1 MKDMKD
7 EVKRFRFVATIT
19 ADVKKGVSMSLSRI
33 AGRLLTG
40 SILAT
45 SPTAVWAQQTA
56 PTASTQQA
64 GGPDQSASSVQPA
77 ASDQAGS
84 DIVVTGQ
91 KLGVGKGRAT
101 FELDKSDIADR
112 PLGSDITQSLGKA
125 PGVKVSTGDARGGS
139 FSFEIFLRGLN
150 KEQIGFTVD
159 GVPTGDARFN
169 GGSPPQRFIEPSN
182 VSSIVVSQS
191 AGDIGAPSR
200 FALGGFIDFRTDDPA
215 KKFGVTLEGGLGQ
228 FKYSR
233 EYVRI
238 DTGELEHGLAAYASF
253 SHQYND
259 NWAGPNS
266 RYSERDHAEFKV
278 VKNFDSG
285 SYLKGKVA
293 YNRQFDNDFNIVTL
307 AQFQANKHDDGLHD
321 TYTGIPNQDL
331 LYGGTFGGERKDFLA
346 YVNAGWKIGDHVMI
360 TANPYYQTLD
370 GYSLSYQNRSRVLSG
385 GNPIAVAGYNATGG
399 AIRPTLITTS
409 NPNVVGGPAD
419 MRVTPRARERYG
431 STGEIKISDLI
442 PRNAL
447 RFGVW
452 YDGGTSTENRNFY
465 PITSTTS
472 LQYSRGLPTYVLY
485 QRSTSITTIE
495 FYGQDSLSII
505 PDVLRLDAGLTY
517 YHINYKAKSPL
528 EYAAQL
534 NFSQNSPVQ
543 PKISLSFKPIEHVEL
558 FGGYAENFS
567 GISEDAFLGSTAVIQ
582 PGDLAP
588 LRSINFDGG
597 VRYSK
602 GRFAFSAQAFSVHLK
617 NLIGI
622 VPNDPTVTDPID
634 IQRGNV
640 ATRAASIKGQKTTGF
655 ELTGLADFRWIDLY
669 ASYSYQRAKYDDAVA
684 GSRDRLNLASVGI
697 SAGSDVRDIPRNTIF
712 AEVGVKPFTGLR
724 VAGSVSHITSRVGAD
739 ITAPTTFREVAIDRI
754 PGYTVVGLSGRYT
767 LPTFGPLKGAS
778 IQLNVDNLFNEG
790 YIASV
795 SSATATA
802 TETGLPGRSLG
813 RYFVGAPR
821 TFTAS
826 LQVKF

>member
-1 MKDMKD
+1 
-7 EVKRFRFVATIT
+7 
-19 ADVKKGVSMSLSRI
+19 MSVGNRTV
-33 AGRLLTG
+33 R
-40 SILAT
+40 ILAG
-45 SPTAVWAQQTA
+45 TALSTIPAAAFAQQADTG
-56 PTASTQQA
+56 PASPPA
-64 GGPDQSASSVQPA
+64 GSPEQSVPA
-77 ASDQAGS
+77 NTS

-112 PLGSDITQSLGKA
+112 PLGADITQSLAKV

-139 FSFEIFLRGLN
+139 FSFEVFLRGLN

-182 VSSIVVSQS
+182 VNAIVVSQS

-200 FALGGFIDFRTDDPA
+200 FALGGFVDFRTDDPA
-215 KKFGVTLEGGLGQ
+215 KKFGVTVESGLGQ
-228 FKYSR
+228 FKYTR

-253 SHQYND
+253 SHQYNQ
-259 NWAGPNS
+259 NWAGANS
-266 RYSERDHAEFKV
+266 RHAERDHAEFKV
-278 VKNFDSG
+278 VKDFDSG
-285 SYLKGKVA
+285 SYLKARVA
-293 YNRQFDNDFNIVTL
+293 YNHQFDNDFNIVTL
-307 AQFQANKHDDGLHD
+307 AQFRANPHDDGLHD

-346 YVNAGWKIGDHVMI
+346 YVNAGIAIGDHIMF
-360 TANPYYQTLD
+360 TANPYYQTLN

-385 GNPIAVAGYNATGG
+385 GDPTAVLGYTATGG

-419 MRVTPRARERYG
+419 MRVTERDRERYG
-431 STGEIKISDLI
+431 TTAEIKISDLI
-442 PRNAL
+442 PRNTF
-447 RFGVW
+447 RVGVW
-452 YDGGTSTENRNFY
+452 YDGGTSIENRDFH

-472 LQYSRGLPTYVLY
+472 LQWSHGLPTYTQY
-485 QRSTSITTIE
+485 QRSTSITTVE
-495 FYGQDSLSII
+495 VYGQDSIAII

-528 EYAAQL
+528 EYSAKL

-543 PKISLSFKPIEHVEL
+543 PKISLSLKPIKHIEL

-582 PGDLAP
+582 PGDLKP
-588 LRSINFDGG
+588 LQSVNYDGG
-597 VRYSK
+597 VRYSI
-602 GRFAFSAQAFSVHLK
+602 GRFALSAQAFHVHLK
-617 NLIGI
+617 NAVGI
-622 VPNDPTVTDPID
+622 VPNDPTVTDPVD

-640 ATRAASIKGQKTTGF
+640 ATRAASIKGQTTTGF
-655 ELTGLADFRWIDLY
+655 ELTGLADFGWVDLY

-697 SAGSDVRDIPRNTIF
+697 IAGSDVRDVPRNSIF
-712 AEVGVKPFTGLR
+712 AEVGVKPFTRLR
-724 VAGSVSHITSRVGAD
+724 VEGNVNHISSRVGAD
-739 ITAPTTFREVAIDRI
+739 ITAPTTYEEVAVDRI
-754 PGYTVVGLSGRYT
+754 PGYTLVGLSARYT
-767 LPTFGPLKGAS
+767 LSMVGPLKDAT
-778 IQLNVDNLFNEG
+778 IQLNVDNLFNKG

-795 SSATATA
+795 SSSTATS

-813 RYFVGAPR
+813 RYFLGAPR
-821 TFTAS
+821 TVTAS
-826 LQVKF
+826 LRMKF